1 MQRKNPDSI
10 GTPPNHRAATP
21 GQPKTARK
29 EARRFVRWSCE
40 EDTHFSTNRQLFE
53 GTIKDMSLGGTYI
66 ATKGRFN
73 VGQDIIVAG
82 PFEANRPDVKR
93 YGRIVRSDGSGIG
106 VKFSFP

>member
-1 MQRKNPDSI
+1 MHRKDPDAI
-10 GTPPNHRAATP
+10 GVPANQQAATP
-21 GQPKTARK
+21 RPPKPSHK

-66 ATKGRFN
+66 ATKGRFSI
-73 VGQDIIVAG
+73 GQEIIVAG

-93 YGRIVRSDGSGIG
+93 YGRIVRSDGLGIG
-106 VKFSFP
+106 IKFSLP